1 MPKKHFN
8 KMNICIFAS
17 ELASL
22 IGLNNFKSPS
32 ETLYRIWQKNFTS
45 DFERIYKQLGDNANL
60 LEDKKTSFQKIAK
73 KYNKNL
79 EVDLDKCIDSKDIDG
94 MMKKRQK
101 LMEECKDMD
110 VKDKKKIEESIIN
123 LTNTGFGTK
132 NESRSI
138 HIYTQ
143 MTGIPVMN
151 ISDFYKRILM
161 KSEGYNWYVGG
172 KIDGICSDK
181 TIIEVKNRMHKLF
194 YNLREY
200 EKIQTYCYMFILES
214 NKSQLVET
222 YMKGQQPEVNIIDVE
237 FEEIYWNYIYHRITQ
252 FIEYF
257 NNFMKNDELKIKLLS
272 EGVENFKIN
281 IYN

>member
-8 KMNICIFAS
+8 RNNICIYAS

-32 ETLYRIWQKNFTS
+32 ETLYRIWKQNFPK
-45 DFERIYKQLGDNANL
+45 DFENILKKLDGQANL
-60 LEDKKTSFQKIAK
+60 LEDSKTSFKKITK

-79 EVDLDKCIDSKDIDG
+79 EIDLEKCIDSKDVDK
-94 MMKKRQK
+94 MMEKRK
-101 LMEECKDMD
+101 ELMEVCKDMD
-110 VKDKKKIEESIIN
+110 DKDRKKIEENIIN

-132 NESRSI
+132 NESRSV
-138 HIYTQ
+138 HVYTQ
-143 MTGIPVMN
+143 MTGVPVMN
-151 ISDFYKRILM
+151 ISNFYKRILM
-161 KSEGYNWYVGG
+161 KSGDYNWYIGG
-172 KIDGICSDK
+172 KIDGICQDK

-200 EKIQTYCYMFILES
+200 EKIQTFSYMYILES

-222 YMKGQQPEVNIIDVE
+222 FMKGQQPEVNIIDIE
-237 FEEIYWNYIYHRITQ
+237 FEQIYWDYIYHRITQ
-252 FIEYF
+252 FVEYF
-257 NNFMKNDELKIKLLS
+257 NEFMKNETLKKKLLS

-281 IYN
+281 IY

>member
-1 MPKKHFN
+1 MGKKHFDKN
-8 KMNICIFAS
+8 NICIFAS

-32 ETLYRIWQKNFTS
+32 ETLYRIWHKNFTS
-45 DFERIYKQLGDNANL
+45 DFERIYKNLGVKANL
-60 LEDKKTSFQKIAK
+60 LEDKKAVFKKIAK
-73 KYNKNL
+73 KYDKKL
-79 EVDLDKCIDSKDIDG
+79 DIDLNKCIDSKDIDG

-110 VKDKKKIEESIIN
+110 KNDKKKIEDSIIN

-143 MTGIPVMN
+143 MTGTPVIN
-151 ISDFYKRILM
+151 IADFYKRVLL
-161 KSEGYNWYVGG
+161 KSNGYNWYVGG
-172 KIDGICSDK
+172 KIDGICADK

-200 EKIQTYCYMFILES
+200 EKIQTYSYMFILES
-214 NKSQLVET
+214 KKSQLVET

-237 FEEIYWNYIYHRITQ
+237 FEEIYWNYIYHRITI
-252 FIEYF
+252 FVDYF
-257 NNFMKNDELKIKLLS
+257 NDFMKDDELKIKLLS
-272 EGVENFKIN
+272 EGVENYKIN
-281 IYN
+281 IY

>member
-1 MPKKHFN
+1 MGKKHFDKN
-8 KMNICIFAS
+8 NICIFAS

-32 ETLYRIWQKNFTS
+32 ETLYRIWHKNFTS
-45 DFERIYKQLGDNANL
+45 DFERIYKNLGVKANL
-60 LEDKKTSFQKIAK
+60 LEDKKAVFKKIAK
-73 KYNKNL
+73 KYDKKL
-79 EVDLDKCIDSKDIDG
+79 DIDLNKCIDSKDIDG

-110 VKDKKKIEESIIN
+110 KNDKKKIEDSIIN

-143 MTGIPVMN
+143 MTGTPVIN
-151 ISDFYKRILM
+151 ISDFYKRILL
-161 KSEGYNWYVGG
+161 KSNGYNWYVGG
-172 KIDGICSDK
+172 KIDGICADK

-200 EKIQTYCYMFILES
+200 EKIQTYSYMFILES
-214 NKSQLVET
+214 QKSQLVET
-222 YMKGQQPEVNIIDVE
+222 YMKGQQPEVNIIDVK

-252 FIEYF
+252 FVEYF
-257 NNFMKNDELKIKLLS
+257 NEFMKDDKLKEQLLS
-272 EGVENFKIN
+272 DGVENFNIN
-281 IYN
+281 IY

>member
-8 KMNICIFAS
+8 RQNICIYAS

-32 ETLYRIWQKNFTS
+32 ETLFRIWQKNFPLDYEKVFKS
-45 DFERIYKQLGDNANL
+45 LGETANPLIDN
-60 LEDKKTSFQKIAK
+60 KTSFKKITK

-79 EVDLDKCIDSKDIDG
+79 EVDLEKCIDSKDIDK
-94 MMKKRQK
+94 MMEKRK
-101 LMEECKDMD
+101 ELMEVCKDMD
-110 VKDKKKIEESIIN
+110 EKDRKKVEENIIN

-132 NESRSI
+132 NESRSV
-138 HIYTQ
+138 HVYTQ

-151 ISDFYKRILM
+151 ISNFYKRILM
-161 KSEGYNWYVGG
+161 KSGDYNWYIGG
-172 KIDGICSDK
+172 KIDGICQDK

-200 EKIQTYCYMFILES
+200 EKIQTFSYMYILES
-214 NKSQLVET
+214 QKSQLVET
-222 YMKGQQPEVNIIDVE
+222 YMKGQQPEVNVIDIQ
-237 FEEIYWNYIYHRITQ
+237 FEQIYWDYIFHRITQ
-252 FIEYF
+252 FVEYF
-257 NNFMKNDELKIKLLS
+257 NNFIQDEKLKKKLLS

-281 IYN
+281 IY

>member
-1 MPKKHFN
+1 MGKKHFDKN
-8 KMNICIFAS
+8 NICIFAS

-32 ETLYRIWQKNFTS
+32 ETLYRIWNKNFTS
-45 DFERIYKQLGDNANL
+45 DFERVYKNLGDKANL
-60 LEDKKTSFQKIAK
+60 LEDKKAVFKKIAK
-73 KYNKNL
+73 KYDKKL
-79 EVDLDKCIDSKDIDG
+79 DIDLDKCIDSKDIEG

-110 VKDKKKIEESIIN
+110 QIDKKKIEDSIIN

-143 MTGIPVMN
+143 MTGTPVIN
-151 ISDFYKRILM
+151 ISDFYKRILL
-161 KSEGYNWYVGG
+161 KSGEYNWYVGG
-172 KIDGICSDK
+172 KIDGICADK

-200 EKIQTYCYMFILES
+200 EKIQTYSYMFILES
-214 NKSQLVET
+214 HKSQLVET

-252 FIEYF
+252 FVEYF
-257 NNFMKNDELKIKLLS
+257 NEFMKDDKLKEQLLS
-272 EGVENFKIN
+272 DGVENFN
-281 IYN
+281 VDIY

>member
-8 KMNICIFAS
+8 RQNICIYAS

-32 ETLYRIWQKNFTS
+32 ETLFRIWQKNFPLDYEKVFKS
-45 DFERIYKQLGDNANL
+45 LGDAANPL
-60 LEDKKTSFQKIAK
+60 VDNKTSFKKITK

-79 EVDLDKCIDSKDIDG
+79 EVDLEKCIDSKDIDK
-94 MMKKRQK
+94 MMEKRK
-101 LMEECKDMD
+101 ELMEVCKDMD
-110 VKDKKKIEESIIN
+110 EKDRKKVEENIIN

-132 NESRSI
+132 NESRSV

-151 ISDFYKRILM
+151 ISNFYKRILM
-161 KSEGYNWYVGG
+161 KSGDYNWYIGG
-172 KIDGICSDK
+172 RIDGICQDK

-200 EKIQTYCYMFILES
+200 EKIQTFSYMYILES
-214 NKSQLVET
+214 QKSQLVET
-222 YMKGQQPEVNIIDVE
+222 YMKGQQPEVNVIDIQ
-237 FEEIYWNYIYHRITQ
+237 FEQIYWDYIFHRITQ
-252 FIEYF
+252 FVEYF
-257 NNFMKNDELKIKLLS
+257 NNFMKDEKLKKKFLT

-281 IYN
+281 IY

>member
-8 KMNICIFAS
+8 RQNICIYAS

-32 ETLYRIWQKNFTS
+32 ETLSRIWQKNFPL
-45 DFERIYKQLGDNANL
+45 DYERIFKSLGESANPLVDN
-60 LEDKKTSFQKIAK
+60 KTSFKKITK

-79 EVDLDKCIDSKDIDG
+79 EIDLEKCIDSKDVDK
-94 MMKKRQK
+94 MMEKRK
-101 LMEECKDMD
+101 ELMEVCKDMD
-110 VKDKKKIEESIIN
+110 DKDRKKIEENIIN

-132 NESRSI
+132 NESRSV
-138 HIYTQ
+138 HVYTQ
-143 MTGIPVMN
+143 MTGVPVMN
-151 ISDFYKRILM
+151 ISNFYKRILM
-161 KSEGYNWYVGG
+161 KSGDYNWYIGG
-172 KIDGICSDK
+172 KIDGICQDK

-200 EKIQTYCYMFILES
+200 EKIQTFSYMYILES

-222 YMKGQQPEVNIIDVE
+222 FMKGQQPEVNIIDIE
-237 FEEIYWNYIYHRITQ
+237 FEQIYWDYIYHRITQ
-252 FIEYF
+252 FVEYF
-257 NNFMKNDELKIKLLS
+257 NEFMKNETLKKKLLS

-281 IYN
+281 IY

>member
-1 MPKKHFN
+1 MGKKHFDKN
-8 KMNICIFAS
+8 NICIFAS

-32 ETLYRIWQKNFTS
+32 ETLYRIWNKNFTS
-45 DFERIYKQLGDNANL
+45 DFERVYKNLGNKANL
-60 LEDKKTSFQKIAK
+60 LEDKKSVFNKISK
-73 KYNKNL
+73 KYDKKL
-79 EVDLDKCIDSKDIDG
+79 DIDLDKCIDSKDIEG
-94 MMKKRQK
+94 MMKNRQK

-110 VKDKKKIEESIIN
+110 KNDKKKIEDSIIN

-143 MTGIPVMN
+143 MTGTPVIN
-151 ISDFYKRILM
+151 IADFYKRILL
-161 KSEGYNWYVGG
+161 KSGEYNWYVGG
-172 KIDGICSDK
+172 KIDGICADK

-200 EKIQTYCYMFILES
+200 EKIQTYSYMFILES
-214 NKSQLVET
+214 HKSQLVET

-252 FIEYF
+252 FVEYF
-257 NNFMKNDELKIKLLS
+257 NEFMKDDKLKEQLLS
-272 EGVENFKIN
+272 DGVENFN
-281 IYN
+281 VDIY

>member
-1 MPKKHFN
+1 MGKKHFDKN
-8 KMNICIFAS
+8 NICIFAS

-32 ETLYRIWQKNFTS
+32 ETLYRIWNKNFTS
-45 DFERIYKQLGDNANL
+45 DFERVYKNLGDKANL
-60 LEDKKTSFQKIAK
+60 LEDKKAVFKKIAK
-73 KYNKNL
+73 KYDKKL
-79 EVDLDKCIDSKDIDG
+79 DIDLDKCIDSKDIEG

-110 VKDKKKIEESIIN
+110 QSDKKKIEDSIIN

-143 MTGIPVMN
+143 MTGTPVIN
-151 ISDFYKRILM
+151 ISDFYKRILL
-161 KSEGYNWYVGG
+161 KSNGYNWYVGG

-200 EKIQTYCYMFILES
+200 EKIQTYSYMFILES
-214 NKSQLVET
+214 HKSQLVET
-222 YMKGQQPEVNIIDVE
+222 YMKGQQPEVNIIDVK

-252 FIEYF
+252 FVEYF
-257 NNFMKNDELKIKLLS
+257 NEFMKDDKLKEQLLS
-272 EGVENFKIN
+272 DGVENFNIN
-281 IYN
+281 IY

>member
-22 IGLNNFKSPS
+22 IGLNNFKPPS

-45 DFERIYKQLGDNANL
+45 DSERIYKNLGDNANL

-73 KYNKNL
+73 KYNKKL

-101 LMEECKDMD
+101 LMDECKDMD

-132 NESRSI
+132 NETRSI

-151 ISDFYKRILM
+151 ISDFYKRILL
-161 KSEGYNWYVGG
+161 KSEGYNWYIGG
-172 KIDGICSDK
+172 KIDGICADK

-200 EKIQTYCYMFILES
+200 EKIQTYSYMFILES

-252 FIEYF
+252 FVDYF
-257 NNFMKNDELKIKLLS
+257 NNFMKNDKLKTKLLS

-281 IYN
+281 IY

>member
-1 MPKKHFN
+1 MPRKHFN

-17 ELASL
+17 ELSSL

-32 ETLYRIWQKNFTS
+32 ETLYRIWHKNFTK
-45 DFERIYKQLGDNANL
+45 DFERVYKELGSKANL
-60 LEDKKTSFQKIAK
+60 LEDKKDVFKKIAK
-73 KYNKNL
+73 KYDKKL
-79 EVDLDKCIDSKDIDG
+79 EVDLENCIDSKDIDG
-94 MMKKRQK
+94 MMKQRQK

-110 VKDKKKIEESIIN
+110 KNDKKKIEDSIIN

-143 MTGIPVMN
+143 MTGVPVIN
-151 ISDFYKRILM
+151 ISDFYKRILL
-161 KSEGYNWYVGG
+161 KSGDYNWYIGG
-172 KIDGICSDK
+172 KIDGICADK

-200 EKIQTYCYMFILES
+200 EKIQTYSYMFILES
-214 NKSQLVET
+214 HKSQLVET

-237 FEEIYWNYIYHRITQ
+237 FEEIYWNYIYHRITL
-252 FIEYF
+252 FVDYF
-257 NNFMKNDELKIKLLS
+257 NKFMQSDELKLKLLRD
-272 EGVENFKIN
+272 GVENFKIN
-281 IYN
+281 IY